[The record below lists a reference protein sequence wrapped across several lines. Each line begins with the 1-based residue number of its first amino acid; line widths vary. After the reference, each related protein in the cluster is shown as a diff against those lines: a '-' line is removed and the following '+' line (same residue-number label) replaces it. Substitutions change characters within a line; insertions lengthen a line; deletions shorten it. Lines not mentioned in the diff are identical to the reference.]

1 MKSSWL
7 FAAALAVG
15 TGARAQEC
23 RPDVRQLTVYT
34 LEGKT
39 LVPNE
44 VRARAKDM
52 ATKVLAGA
60 GVTVEWVKGERPRD
74 PQQTYCGERLTIVF
88 DAKAGAGFAAQA
100 MAYTTLNAGWSTE
113 IHIFYDRVSAFPDRT
128 RMAEFLGHVLAHEI
142 AHVLQGSVRH
152 SNEGVMK
159 ARWSDRDCAELVR
172 KPLPFTAEDV
182 ELIRS
187 RFNTRTTLAG
197 QELR

>member
-7 FAAALAVG
+7 LVVVLAAG
-15 TGARAQEC
+15 TGAQAQEC
-23 RPDVRQLTVYT
+23 RPYVQQLTVYT

-44 VRARAKDM
+44 VMARARYM

-74 PQQTYCGERLTIVF
+74 PYRTYCGDRLTIVF

-100 MAYTTLNAGWSTE
+100 MAYTSLNAGWATE
-113 IHIFYDRVSAFPDRT
+113 IHIFYDRISAFPDRP

-142 AHVLQGSVRH
+142 AHVLQGVARH
-152 SNEGVMK
+152 SSEGVMK
-159 ARWSDRDCAELVR
+159 AHWNDRDCGELVR
-172 KPLPFTAEDV
+172 KPLPFSAEDV

-187 RFNTRTTLAG
+187 HFGTPAALAAKN
-197 QELR
+197 